1 MLRMMLGGF
10 AALAVGLIGGWA
22 TLALLSE
29 KQPTPSQPMPQAA
42 TAAPPPAE
50 ERPSARAPAPPP
62 AQSPSQPR
70 SRERNI
76 SSSAPLGVWLDH
88 TGRGAVEISECGG
101 GVCGHIVWIR
111 DAEHRSACKS
121 QVIGDAKRT
130 SAGTWDGGW
139 IYDPERKARFS
150 VELKPMGADQL
161 RVMGYQG
168 SKMFNETFTWKRPA
182 AQLKWCDDDLT
193 PASARNAPDDR
204 ARPEEAA
211 KADPTPDRDQE
222 PAPDT
227 KGTKSG
233 NPNLGNLPDALKFTK
248 RQVNGKWECT
258 VDAPVVGKVTIPC
271 PN

>member
-1 MLRMMLGGF
+1 MLRTILGGS
-10 AALAVGLIGGWA
+10 AALAIGLIGGWT
-22 TLALLSE
+22 TLGLLSE
-29 KQPTPSQPMPQAA
+29 KQPTPTHPAPKTAVA
-42 TAAPPPAE
+42 TPSVE
-50 ERPSARAPAPPP
+50 ERPSAPAPTPP
-62 AQSPSQPR
+62 QMQSPSQPQ

-101 GVCGHIVWIR
+101 GVCGHIVWVK
-111 DAEHRSACKS
+111 DAGHKSACKS

-150 VELKPMGADQL
+150 VELKPIGGDQL

-168 SKMFNETFTWKRPA
+168 SKMLNETFTWKRPA
-182 AQLKWCDDDLT
+182 AQLKWCDDNPT
-193 PASARNAPDDR
+193 PASARNTPDDR
-204 ARPEEAA
+204 AKPEEAA
-211 KADPTPDRDQE
+211 KADPSPPERNPD

-227 KGTKSG
+227 KSEKPG
-233 NPNLGNLPDALKFTK
+233 PNLGNLAGALKFNK
-248 RQVNGKWECT
+248 RQVNGKWVCS
-258 VDAPVVGKVTIPC
+258 VNAPVVGVVTIPC